1 MILPMKDFIEIDDD
15 EDEEPVLISDDEY
28 LSRYLTPVEIDS
40 LRQEFIES
48 GKWIRKQLDLP
59 EHLTV

>member
-1 MILPMKDFIEIDDD
+1 MKDFIEIDDD
-15 EDEEPVLISDDEY
+15 EDEEPVLISEDEY
-28 LSRYLTPVEIDS
+28 LSRCLTPVEIDS

>member
-1 MILPMKDFIEIDDD
+1 MKDFIEIDDD
-15 EDEEPVLISDDEY
+15 EDEEPVLISEDEY